1 MAGGVIVA
9 SDGPAAT
16 DHGGRL
22 TFSVI
27 ITSLVA
33 ASGGLIFGYD
43 VGISGGVSSM
53 EPFLRRFFPGVL
65 RRMAEARPGNEYC
78 VYDSQALT
86 AFTSSLYVAGLVASL
101 VASRVTRAVG
111 RQAVMVMGGALF
123 FAGGA
128 VTGAA
133 VNIAMLIVGR
143 MLLGFGV
150 GFTNQ
155 AAPLF
160 LAEMAPPRWRGSLTA
175 GFQFFLAVG
184 VVIATVTNYF
194 ASRVPWGWRL
204 SLGLAGA
211 PAVVIFLGALC
222 LTDTPSSLVMRG
234 DTARA
239 RAALLRV
246 RGRAA
251 DVEAEL
257 KGIVRSVEIARQGED
272 GAFRRM
278 AVRREYRP
286 YLVFAVAI
294 PMFFQLTGVIVI
306 SFFSPLVFRTIGFGS
321 NAALMGNVILGAVNL
336 GCLML
341 STLVIDRFGRKVLFM
356 IGGVVMI
363 IAQVGVAWIMG
374 AQVGKNGSAAMARP
388 YAVAVVVFTCLHTA
402 GFGWSWGPLGWV
414 VPGEIFPVDIRSA
427 GQAMN
432 VSIGLGL
439 TFVQTQ
445 SFLAMLC
452 RFRFATFA
460 YYAAWVAVM
469 TVFVAV
475 FLPET
480 KGVPLESMPTVWAR
494 HWYWKRFAPEQAKS
508 PDAPT
513 TTTTTTAG

>member
-9 SDGPAAT
+9 NDGDGSAV

-22 TFSVI
+22 TFSVV
-27 ITSLVA
+27 ITCLVA

-43 VGISGGVSSM
+43 VGISGGVSTM
-53 EPFLRRFFPGVL
+53 EPFLRRFFPGVV

-101 VASRVTRAVG
+101 VASRVTRAMG

-128 VTGAA
+128 VTGFA

-160 LAEMAPPRWRGSLTA
+160 LAEMAPTRWRGSLTA

-211 PAVVIFLGALC
+211 PAVVIFLGALF

-246 RGRAA
+246 RGAGA

-257 KGIVRSVEIARQGED
+257 KGIVRAVEVARQGED

-278 AVRREYRP
+278 AARREYRP
-286 YLVFAVAI
+286 YLVFAVAM

-306 SFFSPLVFRTIGFGS
+306 SFFSPLVFRTVGFGS

-336 GCLML
+336 VCLML
-341 STLVIDRFGRKVLFM
+341 STLVIDRYGRKVLFM
-356 IGGVVMI
+356 VGGAIMI

-374 AQVGKNGSAAMARP
+374 AQVGKNGSEAMARP
-388 YAVAVVVFTCLHTA
+388 YAVAVVAFTCLHTA

-414 VPGEIFPVDIRSA
+414 IPGEIFPVDIRSA

-452 RFRFATFA
+452 RFRYGTFA

-469 TVFVAV
+469 TVFIAV

-480 KGVPLESMPTVWAR
+480 KGVPLESMATVWAR
-494 HWYWKRFAPEQAKS
+494 HWYWKRFAREQPKTSA
-508 PDAPT
+508 DEPT
-513 TTTTTTAG
+513 GTY